1 MFLAYAQLP
10 VWGGEAGNPNGVLV
24 SQEGG
29 YGRTGPKES
38 ESAFGTGLA
47 GFDSLGV
54 RDEGVRGPEPQT
66 VPATEA
72 NRLRSPMRLTFMR
85 FPVD

>member
-10 VWGGEAGNPNGVLV
+10 VWAGEAGDPNSVLV

-66 VPATEA
+66 VSATEG
-72 NRLRSPMRLTFMR
+72 NCLRFPKWLTFTR